1 MELVDLLQK
10 AQSLNATGELHTT
23 FDRAAIANG
32 LSGNLGELDCP
43 KCRNKGWVAYNDG
56 DSIVYEKCDCMPHR
70 AALKRIRKS
79 GLSALL
85 EDYRLDNYETPEPW
99 QESALAKARQYTENP
114 GAHWLYIFGPPG
126 TGKSHLCT
134 GICGALL
141 ETGQG
146 VRYMLWRDESR
157 DLKAIVNDSAAYNTV
172 MYDLKSADI
181 LYIDDFLKGGTG
193 DADKRLAFEL
203 LNSRY
208 NSRRPT
214 LISSELSINNVLDW
228 DEAIGSR
235 IYERAKG
242 YVIHANGQ
250 NWRLRA

>member
-1 MELVDLLQK
+1 MELAELLQRV
-10 AQSLNATGELHTT
+10 QSLNATGASPTT
-23 FDRAAIANG
+23 FDRAAVANDLDG
-32 LSGNLGELDCP
+32 ILTDYDCP
-43 KCRNKGWVAYNDG
+43 RCRNKGWIAYNDG
-56 DSIVYEKCDCMPHR
+56 KGGIRYEPCDCMTQR
-70 AALKRIRKS
+70 YARRQIRLS

-99 QESALAKARQYTENP
+99 QESALAKAREYAEGP
-114 GAHWLYIFGPPG
+114 GKSWFYIFGSPG

-141 ETGQG
+141 ESGHD
-146 VRYMLWRDESR
+146 VRYMLWRDVSR
-157 DLKAIVNDSAAYNTV
+157 ELKAVVNDTAFNELAAPYKRCAV
-172 MYDLKSADI
+172 
-181 LYIDDFLKGGTG
+181 LYIDDFLKGGMG

-214 LISSELSINNVLDW
+214 LVSSELSIDTVLDW

-250 NWRLRA
+250 NWRLR

>member
-1 MELVDLLQK
+1 MELAELLQR
-10 AQSLNATGELHTT
+10 AQSLSETGASNPTY
-23 FDRAAIANG
+23 DRAAIVNG
-32 LSGNLGELDCP
+32 ITGDLGELDCP
-43 KCRNKGWVAYNDG
+43 KCKNRGWIAYNDG
-56 DSIVYEKCDCMPHR
+56 DGVVYERCDCMPKRR
-70 AALKRIRKS
+70 ALRGIRES

-99 QESALAKARQYTENP
+99 QESALAKARQYAEDP
-114 GAHWLYIFGPPG
+114 GKGWFYIYGSPG

-141 ETGQG
+141 ESGRD
-146 VRYMLWRDESR
+146 VRYMLWRDVSR
-157 DLKAIVNDSAAYNTV
+157 ELKAVVNDTAFNELAAPYKRCAV
-172 MYDLKSADI
+172 
-181 LYIDDFLKGGTG
+181 LYIDDFLKGGMG

-214 LISSELSINNVLDW
+214 LISSELSIDAVLDW

-250 NWRLRA
+250 NWRLR

>member
-1 MELVDLLQK
+1 MELAEILAK
-10 AQSLNATGELHTT
+10 AQSLSATGASNPTY
-23 FDRAAIANG
+23 DRAAIVNG
-32 LSGNLGELDCP
+32 ITGDLGELDCP
-43 KCRNKGWVAYNDG
+43 KCKNRGWIAYNDG
-56 DSIVYEKCDCMPHR
+56 DGVVYERCDCMPKRR
-70 AALKRIRKS
+70 ALRGIRES

-99 QESALAKARQYTENP
+99 QESALAKARQYAEDP
-114 GAHWLYIFGPPG
+114 GKSWFYIYGLPG

-141 ETGQG
+141 ESGHD
-146 VRYMLWRDESR
+146 VRYMLWRDVSR
-157 DLKAIVNDSAAYNTV
+157 ELKAVVNDTAFNELAAPYKRCAV
-172 MYDLKSADI
+172 
-181 LYIDDFLKGGTG
+181 LYIDDFLKGGMG

-214 LISSELSINNVLDW
+214 LISSELSIDAVLDW

-250 NWRLRA
+250 NWRLR

>member
-1 MELVDLLQK
+1 MQK

-23 FDRAAIANG
+23 FDRAAVANG
-32 LSGNLGELDCP
+32 LSGDLGELDCP

-70 AALKRIRKS
+70 AALKRIRES

-99 QESALAKARQYTENP
+99 QESALTKARQYAENP

>member
-1 MELVDLLQK
+1 MELAELLQR
-10 AQSLNATGELHTT
+10 AQSLSETGASPTT
-23 FDRAAIANG
+23 FDRAAVVNG
-32 LSGNLGELDCP
+32 LDGDLGELDCP

-56 DSIVYEKCDCMPHR
+56 DGIVYEKCDCMPRR
-70 AALKRIRKS
+70 AALKRIRES

-85 EDYRLDNYETPEPW
+85 EDYRLDNCETPEPW
-99 QESALAKARQYTENP
+99 QESALTKARQYAEDP
-114 GAHWLYIFGPPG
+114 GKSWFYIFGSPG

-141 ETGQG
+141 ESGHD
-146 VRYMLWRDESR
+146 VRYMLWRDVSR
-157 DLKAIVNDSAAYNTV
+157 ELKAVVNDTAFNELAAPYKRCAV
-172 MYDLKSADI
+172 
-181 LYIDDFLKGGTG
+181 LYIDDFLKGGMG

-214 LISSELSINNVLDW
+214 LISSELSIDAVLDW

-242 YVIHANGQ
+242 YVIHANGR
-250 NWRLRA
+250 NWRLR

>member
-1 MELVDLLQK
+1 MDLLQK

-56 DSIVYEKCDCMPHR
+56 DSIAYEKCDCMSHR

-114 GAHWLYIFGPPG
+114 GAHWLYIFGSPG

>member
-1 MELVDLLQK
+1 MDLLQK

-23 FDRAAIANG
+23 FDRAAVVNG
-32 LSGNLGELDCP
+32 LDGDLGELNCP

-56 DSIVYEKCDCMPHR
+56 DGIVYEKCDCMPRR
-70 AALKRIRKS
+70 AALKRIRES

-99 QESALAKARQYTENP
+99 QESALTKARQYAENP

-126 TGKSHLCT
+126 PGKSHLCT
-134 GICGALL
+134 AVCGALL
-141 ETGQG
+141 AAGQA

-157 DLKAIVNDSAAYNTV
+157 DLKALVNDSAAYNRA
-172 MYDLKSADI
+172 MHELKGADI

-214 LISSELSINNVLDW
+214 LVSSELSIDTVLDW

-250 NWRLRA
+250 NWRLRG

>member
-1 MELVDLLQK
+1 MELAELLQR
-10 AQSLNATGELHTT
+10 AQSLSETGASPTT
-23 FDRAAIANG
+23 FDRAAVVNG
-32 LSGNLGELDCP
+32 LDGDLGELDCP

-56 DSIVYEKCDCMPHR
+56 DGIVYEKCDCMPRR
-70 AALKRIRKS
+70 AALKRIRES

-99 QESALAKARQYTENP
+99 QESALTKARQYAETP
-114 GAHWLYIFGPPG
+114 GAHWLYIFGPSG

-134 GICGALL
+134 AVCGALL
-141 ETGQG
+141 DAGQA

-157 DLKAIVNDSAAYNTV
+157 DLKALVNDSAAYNRA
-172 MYDLKSADI
+172 MHELKGADI

-214 LISSELSINNVLDW
+214 LISSELSIDAVLDW

-250 NWRLRA
+250 NWRLR

>member
-1 MELVDLLQK
+1 MELAEILAK
-10 AQSLNATGELHTT
+10 AQSLSETGASNLTY
-23 FDRAAIANG
+23 DRAAIVNSITG
-32 LSGNLGELDCP
+32 DLGELDCP
-43 KCRNKGWVAYNDG
+43 KCKNRGWIAYNDG
-56 DSIVYEKCDCMPHR
+56 DGVVYERCDCMPKRR
-70 AALKRIRKS
+70 ALRGIRES

-99 QESALAKARQYTENP
+99 QESALAKARQYAEDP
-114 GAHWLYIFGPPG
+114 GKSWFYIYGLPG

-141 ETGQG
+141 ESGHD
-146 VRYMLWRDESR
+146 VRYMLWRDVSR
-157 DLKAIVNDSAAYNTV
+157 ELKAVVNDTAFNELAAPYKRCAV
-172 MYDLKSADI
+172 
-181 LYIDDFLKGGTG
+181 LYIDDFLKGGMG

-214 LISSELSINNVLDW
+214 LISSELSIDAVLDW

-242 YVIHANGQ
+242 HVIHANGQ
-250 NWRLRA
+250 NWRLR

>member
-1 MELVDLLQK
+1 MELAEILAK
-10 AQSLNATGELHTT
+10 AQSLSETGASNPTY
-23 FDRAAIANG
+23 DRAAIVNG
-32 LSGNLGELDCP
+32 ITGDLGELDCP
-43 KCRNKGWVAYNDG
+43 KCKNRGWIAYNDG
-56 DSIVYEKCDCMPHR
+56 DGVVYERCDCMPKRR
-70 AALKRIRKS
+70 ALRGIRES

-99 QESALAKARQYTENP
+99 QESALAKAREYAEDP
-114 GAHWLYIFGPPG
+114 GKSWFYIYGLPG

-141 ETGQG
+141 ESGHD
-146 VRYMLWRDESR
+146 VRYMLWRDVSR
-157 DLKAIVNDSAAYNTV
+157 ELKAVVNDTAFNELAAPYKRCAV
-172 MYDLKSADI
+172 
-181 LYIDDFLKGGTG
+181 LYIDDFLKGGMG

-214 LISSELSINNVLDW
+214 LISSELSIDAVLDW

-250 NWRLRA
+250 NWRLR

>member
-1 MELVDLLQK
+1 MELAEILAK
-10 AQSLNATGELHTT
+10 AQSLSETGASNPTY
-23 FDRAAIANG
+23 DRAAIVNG
-32 LSGNLGELDCP
+32 ITGDLGELDCP
-43 KCRNKGWVAYNDG
+43 KCKNRGWIAYNDG
-56 DSIVYEKCDCMPHR
+56 DGIVYEKCDCMPRR
-70 AALKRIRKS
+70 AALKRIRES

-99 QESALAKARQYTENP
+99 QQSALTKARQYAENP
-114 GAHWLYIFGPPG
+114 GKSWFYIYGLPG

-134 GICGALL
+134 AVCGALL
-141 ETGQG
+141 EAGQA

-157 DLKAIVNDSAAYNTV
+157 DLKAIVNDSAAYNKA
-172 MYDLKSADI
+172 MHELKGADI
-181 LYIDDFLKGGTG
+181 LYIDDFLKGGMG

-214 LISSELSINNVLDW
+214 LISSELSIDAVLDW

-250 NWRLRA
+250 NWRLR

>member
-1 MELVDLLQK
+1 MELAEILAK
-10 AQSLNATGELHTT
+10 AQSLSETGASNPTY
-23 FDRAAIANG
+23 DRAAIVNG
-32 LSGNLGELDCP
+32 ITGDLGELDCP
-43 KCRNKGWVAYNDG
+43 KCKNRGWIAYNDG
-56 DSIVYEKCDCMPHR
+56 DGVVYERCDCMPKRR
-70 AALKRIRKS
+70 ALRGIRES

-99 QESALAKARQYTENP
+99 QESALAKARQYAEDP
-114 GAHWLYIFGPPG
+114 GKSWFYIYGLPG

-141 ETGQG
+141 ESGHD
-146 VRYMLWRDESR
+146 VRYMLWRDVSR
-157 DLKAIVNDSAAYNTV
+157 ELKAVVNDTAFNELAAPYKRCAV
-172 MYDLKSADI
+172 

-214 LISSELSINNVLDW
+214 LISSELSIDAVLDW

-250 NWRLRA
+250 NWRLR

>member
-1 MELVDLLQK
+1 MPK
-10 AQSLNATGELHTT
+10 R
-23 FDRAAIANG
+23 RA
-32 LSGNLGELDCP
+32 
-43 KCRNKGWVAYNDG
+43 
-56 DSIVYEKCDCMPHR
+56 HR
-70 AALKRIRKS
+70 GIRES

-99 QESALAKARQYTENP
+99 QESALAKAREYAEDP
-114 GAHWLYIFGPPG
+114 GKSWFYIFGSPG

-141 ETGQG
+141 ESGHD
-146 VRYMLWRDESR
+146 VRYMLWRDVSR
-157 DLKAIVNDSAAYNTV
+157 ELKAVVNDTAFNELAAPYKRCAV
-172 MYDLKSADI
+172 
-181 LYIDDFLKGGTG
+181 LYIDDFLKGGMG

-214 LISSELSINNVLDW
+214 LISSELSIDAVLDW

-250 NWRLRA
+250 NWRLR

>member
-1 MELVDLLQK
+1 MELAEILAK
-10 AQSLNATGELHTT
+10 AQSLSETGASNPTY
-23 FDRAAIANG
+23 DRAAIVNG
-32 LSGNLGELDCP
+32 ITGDLGELDCP
-43 KCRNKGWVAYNDG
+43 KCKNRGWIAYNDG
-56 DSIVYEKCDCMPHR
+56 DGVVYERCDCMPKRR
-70 AALKRIRKS
+70 ALRGIRES

-99 QESALAKARQYTENP
+99 QESALAKAREYAEDP
-114 GAHWLYIFGPPG
+114 GKSWFYIFGSPG

-141 ETGQG
+141 ESGHD
-146 VRYMLWRDESR
+146 VRYMLWRDVSR
-157 DLKAIVNDSAAYNTV
+157 ELKAVVNDTAFNELAAPYKRCAV
-172 MYDLKSADI
+172 
-181 LYIDDFLKGGTG
+181 LYIDDFLKGGMG

-214 LISSELSINNVLDW
+214 LISSELSIDAVLDW

-250 NWRLRA
+250 NWRLR

>member
-1 MELVDLLQK
+1 MELAEILAK
-10 AQSLNATGELHTT
+10 AQSLSETGASNLTY
-23 FDRAAIANG
+23 DRAAIVNG
-32 LSGNLGELDCP
+32 ITGDLGELDCP
-43 KCRNKGWVAYNDG
+43 KCKNRGWIAYNDG
-56 DSIVYEKCDCMPHR
+56 DGVVYERCDCMPKRR
-70 AALKRIRKS
+70 ALRGIRES

-99 QESALAKARQYTENP
+99 QESALAKARQYAGDP
-114 GAHWLYIFGPPG
+114 GKGWFYIYGSPG

-141 ETGQG
+141 ESGHD
-146 VRYMLWRDESR
+146 VRYMLWRDVSR
-157 DLKAIVNDSAAYNTV
+157 ELKAVVNDTAFNELAAPYKRCAV
-172 MYDLKSADI
+172 
-181 LYIDDFLKGGTG
+181 LYIDDFLKGGMG

-214 LISSELSINNVLDW
+214 LISSELSIDAVPDW

-250 NWRLRA
+250 NWRLR

>member
-1 MELVDLLQK
+1 MELAEILAK
-10 AQSLNATGELHTT
+10 AQSLSETGASNPTY
-23 FDRAAIANG
+23 DRAAIVNG
-32 LSGNLGELDCP
+32 ITGDLGELDCP
-43 KCRNKGWVAYNDG
+43 KCKNRGWIAYNDG
-56 DSIVYEKCDCMPHR
+56 DGVVYERCDCMPKRR
-70 AALKRIRKS
+70 ALRGIRES

-99 QESALAKARQYTENP
+99 QESALAKARQYAEDP
-114 GAHWLYIFGPPG
+114 GKSWFYIYGSPG

-141 ETGQG
+141 ESGHD
-146 VRYMLWRDESR
+146 VRYMLWRDVSR
-157 DLKAIVNDSAAYNTV
+157 ELKAVVNDTAFNELAAPYKRCAV
-172 MYDLKSADI
+172 
-181 LYIDDFLKGGTG
+181 LYIDDFLKGGMG

-214 LISSELSINNVLDW
+214 LISSELSIDAVLDW

-250 NWRLRA
+250 NWRLR

>member
-1 MELVDLLQK
+1 MELAEILAK
-10 AQSLNATGELHTT
+10 AQSLSETGASNPTY
-23 FDRAAIANG
+23 DRAAIVNG
-32 LSGNLGELDCP
+32 ITGDLGELDCP
-43 KCRNKGWVAYNDG
+43 KCKNRGWIAYNDG
-56 DSIVYEKCDCMPHR
+56 DGVVYERCDCMPKRR
-70 AALKRIRKS
+70 ALRGIRES

-99 QESALAKARQYTENP
+99 QESALAKARQYAEDP
-114 GAHWLYIFGPPG
+114 GKSWFYIFGSPG

-141 ETGQG
+141 ESGHD
-146 VRYMLWRDESR
+146 VRYMLWRDVSR
-157 DLKAIVNDSAAYNTV
+157 ELKAVVNDTAFNELAAPYKRCAV
-172 MYDLKSADI
+172 
-181 LYIDDFLKGGTG
+181 LYIDDFLKGGMG

-214 LISSELSINNVLDW
+214 LISSELSIDAVLDW

-242 YVIHANGQ
+242 FVIHANGQ
-250 NWRLRA
+250 NWRLR

>member
-1 MELVDLLQK
+1 MQK
-10 AQSLNATGELHTT
+10 AQCLNETGELHTT

-56 DSIVYEKCDCMPHR
+56 DSIAYEKCDCMPHR

>member
-1 MELVDLLQK
+1 MELAEILAK
-10 AQSLNATGELHTT
+10 AQSLSETGASNPTY
-23 FDRAAIANG
+23 DRAAIVNG
-32 LSGNLGELDCP
+32 ITGDLGELDCP
-43 KCRNKGWVAYNDG
+43 KCKNRGWIAYNDG
-56 DSIVYEKCDCMPHR
+56 GGIVYEKCDCMPRR
-70 AALKRIRKS
+70 AALKRIRRS

-99 QESALAKARQYTENP
+99 QQSALTKARQYAENP
-114 GAHWLYIFGPPG
+114 GKSWFYIYGLPG

-134 GICGALL
+134 AVCGALL
-141 ETGQG
+141 DAGQA

-157 DLKAIVNDSAAYNTV
+157 DLKALVNDSAAYNRA
-172 MYDLKSADI
+172 MHELKGADI

-214 LISSELSINNVLDW
+214 LISSELSIDAVLDW

-250 NWRLRA
+250 NWRLR

>member
-1 MELVDLLQK
+1 MELAEILAK
-10 AQSLNATGELHTT
+10 AQSLSETGASNLTY
-23 FDRAAIANG
+23 DRAAIVNSITG
-32 LSGNLGELDCP
+32 DLGELDCP
-43 KCRNKGWVAYNDG
+43 KCKNRGWIAYNDG
-56 DSIVYEKCDCMPHR
+56 DGVVYERCDCMPKRR
-70 AALKRIRKS
+70 ALRGIRES

-99 QESALAKARQYTENP
+99 QESALAKARQYAEDP
-114 GAHWLYIFGPPG
+114 GKSWFYIYGLPG

-141 ETGQG
+141 ESGHD
-146 VRYMLWRDESR
+146 VRYMLWRDVSR
-157 DLKAIVNDSAAYNTV
+157 ELKAVVNDTAFNELAAPYKRCAV
-172 MYDLKSADI
+172 
-181 LYIDDFLKGGTG
+181 LYIDDFLKGGMG

-214 LISSELSINNVLDW
+214 LISSELSIDAVLDW

-250 NWRLRA
+250 NWRLR

>member
-1 MELVDLLQK
+1 MELAEILAK
-10 AQSLNATGELHTT
+10 AQSLSETGASNLTY
-23 FDRAAIANG
+23 DRAAIVNG
-32 LSGNLGELDCP
+32 ITGDLGELDCP
-43 KCRNKGWVAYNDG
+43 KCKNRGWIAYNDG
-56 DSIVYEKCDCMPHR
+56 DGVVYERCDCMPKRR
-70 AALKRIRKS
+70 ALRGIRES

-99 QESALAKARQYTENP
+99 QESALAKARQYAGDP
-114 GAHWLYIFGPPG
+114 GKGWFYIYGSPG

-141 ETGQG
+141 ESGHD
-146 VRYMLWRDESR
+146 VRYMLWRDVSR
-157 DLKAIVNDSAAYNTV
+157 ELKAVVNDTAFNELAAPYKRCAV
-172 MYDLKSADI
+172 
-181 LYIDDFLKGGTG
+181 LYIDDFLKGGMG

-214 LISSELSINNVLDW
+214 LISSELSIDAVLDW

-250 NWRLRA
+250 NWRLR

>member
-1 MELVDLLQK
+1 MELAEILAK
-10 AQSLNATGELHTT
+10 AQSLSETGASNPTY
-23 FDRAAIANG
+23 DRAAIVNSITG
-32 LSGNLGELDCP
+32 DLGELDCP
-43 KCRNKGWVAYNDG
+43 KCKNRGWIAYNDG
-56 DSIVYEKCDCMPHR
+56 DGVVYERCDCMPKRR
-70 AALKRIRKS
+70 ALRGIRES

-99 QESALAKARQYTENP
+99 QESALAKARQYAEDP
-114 GAHWLYIFGPPG
+114 GKSWFYIYGLPG

-141 ETGQG
+141 ESGHD
-146 VRYMLWRDESR
+146 VRYMLWRDVSR
-157 DLKAIVNDSAAYNTV
+157 ELKAVANDTAFNELAAPYKRCAV
-172 MYDLKSADI
+172 
-181 LYIDDFLKGGTG
+181 LYIDDFLKGGMG

-214 LISSELSINNVLDW
+214 LISSELSIDAVLDW

-250 NWRLRA
+250 NWRLR

>member
-1 MELVDLLQK
+1 MELAEILAK
-10 AQSLNATGELHTT
+10 AQSLSETGASNPTY
-23 FDRAAIANG
+23 DRAAIVNG
-32 LSGNLGELDCP
+32 ITGDLGELDCP
-43 KCRNKGWVAYNDG
+43 KCKNRGWIAYNDG
-56 DSIVYEKCDCMPHR
+56 DGVVYERCDCMPKRR
-70 AALKRIRKS
+70 ALRGIRES

-99 QESALAKARQYTENP
+99 QESALAKARQYAEDP
-114 GAHWLYIFGPPG
+114 GKGWFYIYGSPG

-141 ETGQG
+141 ESGHD
-146 VRYMLWRDESR
+146 VRYMLWRDVSR
-157 DLKAIVNDSAAYNTV
+157 ELKAVVNDTAFNELAAPYKRCAV
-172 MYDLKSADI
+172 
-181 LYIDDFLKGGTG
+181 LYIDDFLKGGMG

-214 LISSELSINNVLDW
+214 LISSELSIDAVLDW

-250 NWRLRA
+250 NWRLR

>member
-1 MELVDLLQK
+1 MELAEILAK
-10 AQSLNATGELHTT
+10 AQSLSETGASNPTY
-23 FDRAAIANG
+23 DRAAIVNG
-32 LSGNLGELDCP
+32 ITGDLGELDCP
-43 KCRNKGWVAYNDG
+43 KCKNRGWIAYNDG
-56 DSIVYEKCDCMPHR
+56 DGVVYERCDCMPKRR
-70 AALKRIRKS
+70 ALRGIRES

-99 QESALAKARQYTENP
+99 QESALAKAREYAEDP
-114 GAHWLYIFGPPG
+114 GKSWFYIFGSPG

-141 ETGQG
+141 ESGHD
-146 VRYMLWRDESR
+146 VRYMLWRDVSR
-157 DLKAIVNDSAAYNTV
+157 ELKAVVNDTAFNELAAPYKRCAV
-172 MYDLKSADI
+172 
-181 LYIDDFLKGGTG
+181 LYIDDFLKGGMG

-214 LISSELSINNVLDW
+214 LISSELSIDAVLDW

-242 YVIHANGQ
+242 FVIHANGQ
-250 NWRLRA
+250 NWRLR

>member
-1 MELVDLLQK
+1 MDLLQK

-99 QESALAKARQYTENP
+99 QQSALSKARQYAENP
-114 GAHWLYIFGPPG
+114 GAHWLYIFGSPG

>member
-1 MELVDLLQK
+1 MELAEILAK
-10 AQSLNATGELHTT
+10 AQSLNETGESNPTY
-23 FDRAAIANG
+23 DRAAIVNG
-32 LSGNLGELDCP
+32 ITGDLGELDCP
-43 KCRNKGWVAYNDG
+43 KCKNRGWIAYNDG
-56 DSIVYEKCDCMPHR
+56 DGVVYERCDCMPKRR
-70 AALKRIRKS
+70 ALRGIRES

-99 QESALAKARQYTENP
+99 QESALAKAREYAEDP
-114 GAHWLYIFGPPG
+114 GKSWFYIFGSPG

-141 ETGQG
+141 ESGHD
-146 VRYMLWRDESR
+146 VRYMLWRDVSR
-157 DLKAIVNDSAAYNTV
+157 ELKAVVNDTAFNELAAPYKRCAV
-172 MYDLKSADI
+172 
-181 LYIDDFLKGGTG
+181 LYIDDFLKGGMG

-214 LISSELSINNVLDW
+214 LISSELSIDAVLDW

-242 YVIHANGQ
+242 FVIHANGQ
-250 NWRLRA
+250 NWRLR

>member
-1 MELVDLLQK
+1 MELAEILAR
-10 AQSLNATGELHTT
+10 AQSLSETGASNPTY
-23 FDRAAIANG
+23 DRAAIVNG
-32 LSGNLGELDCP
+32 ITGDLGELDCP
-43 KCRNKGWVAYNDG
+43 KCKNRGWIAYNDG
-56 DSIVYEKCDCMPHR
+56 DGVVYERCDCMPKRR
-70 AALKRIRKS
+70 ALRGIRES

-99 QESALAKARQYTENP
+99 QESALAKARQYAEDP
-114 GAHWLYIFGPPG
+114 GKSWFYIYGLPG

-141 ETGQG
+141 ESGHD
-146 VRYMLWRDESR
+146 VRYMLWRDVSR
-157 DLKAIVNDSAAYNTV
+157 ELKAVVNDTAFNELAAPYKRCAV
-172 MYDLKSADI
+172 
-181 LYIDDFLKGGTG
+181 LYIDDFLKGGMG

-214 LISSELSINNVLDW
+214 LISSELSIDAVLDW

-250 NWRLRA
+250 NWRLR

>member
-1 MELVDLLQK
+1 MELAEILAK
-10 AQSLNATGELHTT
+10 AQSLSETGASNPTY
-23 FDRAAIANG
+23 DRAAIVNG
-32 LSGNLGELDCP
+32 ITGDLGELYCP
-43 KCRNKGWVAYNDG
+43 KCKNRGWIAYNDG
-56 DSIVYEKCDCMPHR
+56 DGVVYERCDCMPKRR
-70 AALKRIRKS
+70 ALRGIRES

-99 QESALAKARQYTENP
+99 QESALAKARQYAEDP
-114 GAHWLYIFGPPG
+114 GKSWFYIYGLPG

-141 ETGQG
+141 ESGHD
-146 VRYMLWRDESR
+146 VRYMLWRDVSR
-157 DLKAIVNDSAAYNTV
+157 ELKAVVNDTAFNELAAPYKRCAV
-172 MYDLKSADI
+172 
-181 LYIDDFLKGGTG
+181 LYIDDFLKGGMG

-214 LISSELSINNVLDW
+214 LISSELSIDAVLDW

-250 NWRLRA
+250 NWRLR

>member
-1 MELVDLLQK
+1 MELAEILAK
-10 AQSLNATGELHTT
+10 AQSLSETGALPMT
-23 FDRAAIANG
+23 FDRAAVVN
-32 LSGNLGELDCP
+32 NLPGDLTDYDCP
-43 KCRNKGWVAYNDG
+43 KCKNKGWVAYNDG
-56 DSIVYEKCDCMPHR
+56 EGVVYERCSCMPR
-70 AALKRIRKS
+70 RQALRQIRLS

-85 EDYRLDNYETPEPW
+85 EDYRFDNYETPEPW
-99 QESALAKARQYTENP
+99 QESALSKARQYAESPSKN
-114 GAHWLYIFGPPG
+114 WFYIFGSPG

-134 GICGALL
+134 GICGVLL
-141 ETGQG
+141 ESGRD
-146 VRYMLWRDESR
+146 VRYMLWRDASR
-157 DLKAIVNDSAAYNTV
+157 EMKAVVNDSAFNELIAPYKRCAV
-172 MYDLKSADI
+172 

-214 LISSELSINNVLDW
+214 LISSELSIDTILDW

-242 YVIHANGQ
+242 YVIHTNGQ
-250 NWRLRA
+250 NWRLR

>member
-1 MELVDLLQK
+1 MELAEILAK
-10 AQSLNATGELHTT
+10 AQSLSETGASNPTY
-23 FDRAAIANG
+23 DRAAIVNSITG
-32 LSGNLGELDCP
+32 DLGELDCP
-43 KCRNKGWVAYNDG
+43 KCKNRGWIAYNDG
-56 DSIVYEKCDCMPHR
+56 DGVVYERCDCMPKRR
-70 AALKRIRKS
+70 ALRGIRES

-99 QESALAKARQYTENP
+99 QESALAKARQYAEDP
-114 GAHWLYIFGPPG
+114 GKSWFYIYGSPG

-141 ETGQG
+141 ESGHD
-146 VRYMLWRDESR
+146 VRYMLWRDVSR
-157 DLKAIVNDSAAYNTV
+157 ELKAVVNDTAFNELAAPYKRCAV
-172 MYDLKSADI
+172 
-181 LYIDDFLKGGTG
+181 LYIDDFLKGGMG

-214 LISSELSINNVLDW
+214 LISSELSIDAVLDW

-250 NWRLRA
+250 NWRLR

>member
-1 MELVDLLQK
+1 MELAEILAK
-10 AQSLNATGELHTT
+10 AQSLSETGASPTT
-23 FDRAAIANG
+23 FDRAAVVNG
-32 LSGNLGELDCP
+32 LDGDLGELDCP

-56 DSIVYEKCDCMPHR
+56 DGIVYEKCDCMPRR
-70 AALKRIRKS
+70 AALKRIRES

-99 QESALAKARQYTENP
+99 QKSALSKARQYAENP
-114 GAHWLYIFGPPG
+114 GAHWLYIFGAPG

-134 GICGALL
+134 AVCGVLL
-141 ETGQG
+141 DAGQV

-157 DLKAIVNDSAAYNTV
+157 DLKAIVNDSAAYNKA
-172 MYDLKSADI
+172 MRELKGADI

-214 LISSELSINNVLDW
+214 LVSSELSIDTVLDW

-250 NWRLRA
+250 NWRLR

>member
-1 MELVDLLQK
+1 M
-10 AQSLNATGELHTT
+10 
-23 FDRAAIANG
+23 FDRAAIANS
-32 LSGNLGELDCP
+32 LSGSLGELDCP
-43 KCRNKGWVAYNDG
+43 ICHNKGVVAYTTDDG
-56 DSIVYEKCDCMPHR
+56 YIRYRECDCMTR
-70 AALKRIRKS
+70 RRALKHIRES

-85 EDYRLDNYETPEPW
+85 EDYHLGNYETPEPW
-99 QESALAKARQYTENP
+99 QESALSKARQYAETP
-114 GAHWLYIFGPPG
+114 GKSWFYIFGAPG

-134 GICGALL
+134 GICGVLL
-141 ETGQG
+141 ESGRD
-146 VRYMLWRDESR
+146 VRYMLWRDASR
-157 DLKAIVNDSAAYNTV
+157 ELKAVVNDSAFNELIAPYKRCAV
-172 MYDLKSADI
+172 

-214 LISSELSINNVLDW
+214 LISSELSIDTILDW

-242 YVIHANGQ
+242 YVIHTNGQ
-250 NWRLRA
+250 NWRLR